1 MRLYL
6 LFAFVLSCCL
16 LHLSAAGVSHGLGQA
31 LQGVGHHHNSTGS
44 PPPRGA
50 PPPPPPSTTA
60 ASG

>member
-6 LFAFVLSCCL
+6 LLAFVLSCCL
-16 LHLSAAGVSHGLGQA
+16 LQLSAAGVSHGLVQGLQA
-31 LQGVGHHHNSTGS
+31 VAHHRNSTGS

-60 ASG
+60 ATG